1 MSTARNFH
9 LYGPRIN
16 GDTLSS
22 RVFIN
27 VFAFVQLVSFCT
39 PPKGIVLS
47 RVLATE
53 RFLFRITL
61 NGQNTPVETN
71 LDVSIEPV

>member
-1 MSTARNFH
+1 MSTASNFH
-9 LYGPRIN
+9 FYGPRIN

-22 RVFIN
+22 RVFERFCLCPT
-27 VFAFVQLVSFCT
+27 VVSFCT